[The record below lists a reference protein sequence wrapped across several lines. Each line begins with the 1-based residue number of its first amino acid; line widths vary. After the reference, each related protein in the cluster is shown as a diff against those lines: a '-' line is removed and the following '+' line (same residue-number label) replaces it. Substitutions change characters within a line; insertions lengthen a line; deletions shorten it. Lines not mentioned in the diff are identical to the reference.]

1 MKEIS
6 INMSNTY
13 KNAHVIKLGGS
24 LLVPD
29 GGIDAEYVN
38 KFNAFIRK
46 HIAEKGLRFFIFTGG
61 GQLARHYI
69 DAAMEVIGHEL
80 TNDDL
85 DWLGV
90 HATRLNAHLLRT
102 IFRDL
107 AHPVIIKDYSY
118 IQKPDKPVVIAAGWK
133 PGWST
138 DYVAVILAQD
148 YNVKTIVKMSNAD
161 YVYDRD
167 PRQYPEAKPFD
178 KISWKDYRAMVGDE
192 WTPGSSAPF
201 DPVAAKLASE
211 LEMKVLYL
219 NGTDLANA
227 ERAIDGKQFVGT
239 IIG

>member
-46 HIAEKGLRFFIFTGG
+46 QIAEKGLRFFIFTGG

-118 IQKPDKPVVIAAGWK
+118 I
-133 PGWST
+133 
-138 DYVAVILAQD
+138 LAQD
-148 YNVKTIVKMSNAD
+148 YSIKTIIKMSNAD

-219 NGTDLANA
+219 NGTDLANV

>member
-46 HIAEKGLRFFIFTGG
+46 QIAEKGLRFFIFTGG

-90 HATRLNAHLLRT
+90 HATRLNAQLVRT

-107 AHPVIIKDYSY
+107 AHPVIITDYSY
-118 IQKPDKPVVIAAGWK
+118 IQKPDKPVIIAAGWK

-138 DYVAVILAQD
+138 DYR
-148 YNVKTIVKMSNAD
+148 SEE
-161 YVYDRD
+161 R
-167 PRQYPEAKPFD
+167 R
-178 KISWKDYRAMVGDE
+178 VGKE
-192 WTPGSSAPF
+192 CRSRWSP
-201 DPVAAKLASE
+201 
-211 LEMKVLYL
+211 YH
-219 NGTDLANA
+219 
-227 ERAIDGKQFVGT
+227 
-239 IIG
+239 

>member
-6 INMSNTY
+6 INMSNAY

-24 LLVPD
+24 LVVPD
-29 GGIDAEYVN
+29 GGIDDEYVN
-38 KFNAFIRK
+38 KFNAFISK
-46 HIAEKGLRFFIFTGG
+46 EIGEKGLRFFIFTGG

-107 AHPVIIKDYSY
+107 AHPIIITDYSY

-133 PGWST
+133 PG
-138 DYVAVILAQD
+138 
-148 YNVKTIVKMSNAD
+148 
-161 YVYDRD
+161 
-167 PRQYPEAKPFD
+167 
-178 KISWKDYRAMVGDE
+178 
-192 WTPGSSAPF
+192 SSAPF
-201 DPVAAKLASE
+201 DAVAAKLASE

-219 NGTDLANA
+219 NGTDLANV
-227 ERAIDGKQFVGT
+227 ERAIDGNQFVGT
-239 IIG
+239 IIE